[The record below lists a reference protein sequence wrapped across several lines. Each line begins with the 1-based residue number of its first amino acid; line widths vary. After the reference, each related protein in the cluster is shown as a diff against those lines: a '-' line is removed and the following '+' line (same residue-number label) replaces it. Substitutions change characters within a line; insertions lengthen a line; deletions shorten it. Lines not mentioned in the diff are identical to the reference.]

1 MIIQTLSDDPTKIE
15 RRLMPIAAI
24 VPIVVLGL
32 SVAIM
37 IKPDLGNTE
46 RGLVR
51 YAVQH
56 GAPGTPLRY
65 LWKPPFSARYYSDGK
80 VQEIRPQELVREKT
94 ATTPFYLAI
103 PKGEQ
108 RAVAEMLG
116 TPIRPVYSNKRYVLI
131 EVSPAGMPGSID
143 SGTVR

>member
-1 MIIQTLSDDPTKIE
+1 
-15 RRLMPIAAI
+15 
-24 VPIVVLGL
+24 
-32 SVAIM
+32 M
-37 IKPDLGNTE
+37 IKPDLGNTG

-116 TPIRPVYSNKRYVLI
+116 RSEERRVGK
-131 EVSPAGMPGSID
+131 ECVSTCRSRWSPYH
-143 SGTVR
+143 